1 MRKMLSNWKKCAAA
15 ILLAVT
21 VFICCPCAKGADVT
35 SAGAPA
41 AEAGSSSATPEAAP
55 VTDAAATEVG
65 DPQTDTEAENDP
77 LVDRLAAAQRDI
89 RTRKLGVYGM
99 VPVYGR
105 DVADGIYDI
114 KVDSSSPFFKIID
127 SKLIV
132 KEGEMQAQI
141 TISSMS
147 YLYVYPGTARDAGDA
162 PKSEWLSFVEDDHHT
177 VFTLPIERLDGTVP
191 CAAYSKKRAKWY
203 DRDLV
208 FYASSLPPE
217 ALAFPLPDQEL
228 IQAAIRTME
237 LDGLEEA
244 LARQEEER
252 FNGVPEAVSIPRDD
266 GEYSIEVAMSGGS
279 GRATVS
285 SPTLLIVRD
294 GKAYARLIWSSTYYD
309 YMLVGGALFPNLTTD
324 GGNSVFEIPITAMD
338 EPMDVIGDTTAMG
351 DALEIEYTLTFYS
364 DSIGSKGSI
373 PQEAAKK
380 VLITA
385 GAIIVFGGGLNY
397 LVKHRRRKY
406 T

>member
-1 MRKMLSNWKKCAAA
+1 MRKMLSNWKKYAAA

-21 VFICCPCAKGADVT
+21 VLIVCPCAKGADVT

-41 AEAGSSSATPEAAP
+41 AEAGTPEAAP
-55 VTDAAATEVG
+55 ATDAAATEVG
-65 DPQTDTEAENDP
+65 DPQADTEAESDP

-244 LARQEEER
+244 LARVYPLTAPL
-252 FNGVPEAVSIPRDD
+252 GVVMPELKLR
-266 GEYSIEVAMSGGS
+266 AMRSQWGNCHWRQG
-279 GRATVS
+279 ATVS